1 MVKSFI
7 LDTNV
12 ILSSNSGGSK
22 VLDGFISGKDA
33 NNICIASTVLAEL
46 DKHKTDSGETGYNA
60 RDFIRTLD
68 TLREQG
74 DLTKGV
80 KIRRGKVIVEPD
92 GINSEYLPK
101 GFSLDVPDNRI
112 ISTCIHLAKKNP
124 RSHFVFVSN
133 DVSCRVAAD
142 MCFKAANVDIAIE
155 SYKNDRVT
163 STDDEYKGY
172 VNIKD
177 SDYPELV
184 QALYEDVHNNGV
196 PYVAPDGFFENE
208 YVHFEES
215 GMIAVHKN
223 GRLFQ
228 IYEPKVFGL
237 NRLYNPQQI
246 MAMHALLAPP
256 EEIPL
261 VILTGSAG
269 SGKTFLP
276 VAAGVDQIYAA
287 KNRRYDRM
295 IISRSNALSK
305 DEDLGFLPG
314 DIDDKMDPLIQP
326 VKDSV
331 ENLLRV
337 KNNGK
342 SESHQEIMQQVDDIF
357 ETCIDILP
365 MRYIRGRSLV
375 NKFLLLDEAQNVS
388 SQRIFDV
395 LTRAGEGCKI
405 VIVGDVQQI
414 DNPCLDEYTSGLS
427 VAKEKM
433 CGQGVAII
441 SFGKQEIVRSR
452 LARIATERMK
462 G

>member
-7 LDTNV
+7 VDTNV
-12 ILSSNSGGSK
+12 ILSSNAGGAK

-33 NNICIASTVLAEL
+33 NNLYIVSTVLGEL
-46 DKHKTDSGETGYNA
+46 DKHKSSPGETGYNA
-60 RDFIRTLD
+60 RDFIRALD
-68 TLREQG
+68 ALRAEG
-74 DLTKGV
+74 DLLKGV
-80 KIRRGKVIVEPD
+80 RIRRGKVIVEPNGVD
-92 GINSEYLPK
+92 QEYLPK
-101 GFSLDVPDNRI
+101 GYSLDVPDNRI
-112 ISTCIHLAKKNP
+112 ISTCIYLAKKHSK
-124 RSHFVFVSN
+124 SHFVFVSN

-142 MCFKAANVDIAIE
+142 MCFKAAGVNIAIE

-163 STDDEYKGY
+163 VEDDEYKGY
-172 VNIKD
+172 ITVND
-177 SDYPELV
+177 ADCPDLV
-184 QALYEDVHNNGV
+184 QAMCEDIHNDGV
-196 PYVAPDGFFENE
+196 PFDTPDGFYENE
-208 YVHFEES
+208 YVYFEES
-215 GMIAVHKN
+215 KIIAVYRDGK
-223 GRLFQ
+223 LFQ
-228 IYEPKVFGL
+228 IHEPKVFGL

-246 MAMHALLAPP
+246 MAMHAILAPP

-276 VAAGVDQIYAA
+276 VAAGIDQIYVA
-287 KNRRYDRM
+287 KDRRYDRM

-337 KNNGK
+337 KHGGK
-342 SESHQEIMQQVDDIF
+342 AESHQQIMQQVDDIF

-375 NKFLLLDEAQNVS
+375 NKLLLLDEAQNVS

-395 LTRAGEGCKI
+395 LTRAGDDCKI
-405 VIVGDVQQI
+405 VIVGDTQQI

-427 VAKEKM
+427 IAKEKM
-433 CGQGVAII
+433 KGKGVAII